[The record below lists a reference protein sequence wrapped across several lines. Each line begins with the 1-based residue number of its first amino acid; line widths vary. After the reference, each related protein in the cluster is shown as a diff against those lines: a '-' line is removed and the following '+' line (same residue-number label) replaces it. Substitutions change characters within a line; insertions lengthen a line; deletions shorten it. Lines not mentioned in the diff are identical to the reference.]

1 MLCMKNNV
9 IVSVIIPAYNVCG
22 YIRECLESC
31 KKQTFN
37 GAEFIVINDGSTD
50 GTKEEIEKNIGSDKR
65 FQLIDKQNEG
75 VTAAREDGLKVA
87 KGKYVFF
94 LDGDDKIVS
103 SDTLMLL
110 CSNAL
115 VNDSDFVRGDFNIL
129 YSDNVKHLHRFPEH
143 GVQNSIEALKYAFL
157 HNDFYYTSRLIRK
170 SLVEEILNQIP
181 HDITYGE
188 DTYAVVNI
196 LAKIKRATKIN
207 NPIID
212 YVQRANS
219 VTNRLTKYDLE
230 KRNKA
235 TVLTLEL
242 AYKMNLNI
250 EAQNEIN
257 VYALRELYQS
267 IALNVP
273 NVWLY
278 NKYRGKCI
286 DVIRVKKNLSIKS
299 CIILFVSAL
308 NLSLTCR
315 IIKFIKHIK

>member
-1 MLCMKNNV
+1 MENNV

-22 YIRECLESC
+22 YIKECLESC
-31 KKQTFN
+31 KRQNFN
-37 GAEFIVINDGSTD
+37 ETEFIVINDGSTD
-50 GTKEEIEKNIGSDKR
+50 GTKEEIEEFIKSDSR
-65 FQLIDKQNEG
+65 FHLIDKQNQG

-94 LDGDDKIVS
+94 LDGDDKIES
-103 SDTLMLL
+103 PDILMQL

-115 VNDSDFVRGDFNIL
+115 ANDSDFVRGDFNVL
-129 YSDNVKHLHRFPEH
+129 YSDNVKHLHKFPEH
-143 GVQNSIEALKYAFL
+143 GMQNSIEALKYAFL
-157 HNDFYYTSRLIRK
+157 NNDFYYTSRLIRK
-170 SLVEEILNQIP
+170 SLVEEIRNLIP

-196 LAKIKRATKIN
+196 LAKIRRATKIN
-207 NPIID
+207 IPIID

-235 TVLTLEL
+235 TVLTLDL
-242 AYKMNLNI
+242 AYKMNLSS

-257 VYALRELYQS
+257 TYALRELYQS

-278 NKYRGKCI
+278 KKYRGKCF
-286 DVIRVKKNLSIKS
+286 DVMAVKRNLPKKY
-299 CIILFVSAL
+299 CVILFVAAL
-308 NLSLTCR
+308 NLQLTCK